1 MIWFSISLFIFGLSW
16 EEHSNFHQSIPI
28 NLQLIYQR
36 EKLQSRLFIF
46 CSMNSC
52 VILLQFNERFL
63 QILRAVEVFISANSM
78 FAEVHIITEV
88 HISRENSCMTYCGLL
103 FHCANKVIIKHI
115 HTLPRAAALLH

>member
-1 MIWFSISLFIFGLSW
+1 MIWFSISLLIFGLSW
-16 EEHSNFHQSIPI
+16 EEQSNFHQPILI

-52 VILLQFNERFL
+52 VIPLQFNEWFL

-88 HISRENSCMTYCGLL
+88 SPRKIPVWHIVASYSTVQTRS
-103 FHCANKVIIKHI
+103 
-115 HTLPRAAALLH
+115 